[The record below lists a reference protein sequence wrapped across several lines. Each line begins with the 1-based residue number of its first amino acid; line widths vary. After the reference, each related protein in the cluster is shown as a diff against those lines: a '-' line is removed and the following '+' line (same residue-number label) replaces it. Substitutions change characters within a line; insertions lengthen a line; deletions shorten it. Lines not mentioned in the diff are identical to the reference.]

1 MNNLPVLETQRLLL
15 RSLNL
20 NDAVDIFEYAADPQV
35 SQYAT
40 WSAHQS
46 INQSKQF
53 IESVIAQYRNHQL
66 AAWGIVCKADN
77 KVIGTC
83 GFTNWIA
90 TARRAEIGYA
100 LSSKYWGQGY
110 MPEAVRLLF
119 GFGFCLMKLNRI
131 EAKCVIAN
139 TASAR
144 VMEKVGMQ
152 FEGILRQ
159 DLLAKG
165 SFYDVKIYSI
175 LKQDWQTNCK

>member
-20 NDAVDIFEYAADPQV
+20 NDATDIFEYAADPKV

-40 WSAHQS
+40 WSAHKS
-46 INQSKQF
+46 IDQSKQF
-53 IESVIAQYRNHQL
+53 IESVITQYRNHQL

-110 MPEAVRLLF
+110 MPEAVQLLF
-119 GFGFCLMKLNRI
+119 GFGFGMMKLNRI
-131 EAKCVIAN
+131 EARCDLAN

-159 DLLAKG
+159 HLFAKG
-165 SFYDVKIYSI
+165 NFYDVKIYSI
-175 LKQDWQTNCK
+175 LKQDWQTS

>member
-20 NDAVDIFEYAADPQV
+20 NDVEDIFEYAADVKV

-40 WSAHQS
+40 WSVHKS
-46 INQSKQF
+46 IEESKYF
-53 IESVIAQYRNHQL
+53 IESVIEQYQNHQL
-66 AAWGIVCKADN
+66 ADWGIVCKASG

-100 LSSKYWGQGY
+100 ISSKYWGQGY
-110 MPEAVRLLF
+110 MPEAVRSLFSF
-119 GFGFCLMKLNRI
+119 GFGMMKLNRI
-131 EAKCVIAN
+131 EARCVIAN

-159 DLLAKG
+159 HLFAKG
-165 SFYDVKIYSI
+165 SFYDVKLYAI
-175 LKQDWQTNCK
+175 LKQDWLAS

>member
-20 NDAVDIFEYAADPQV
+20 DDAADIFEYAADAKV
-35 SQYAT
+35 AQYAS
-40 WSAHQS
+40 WSVHKS
-46 INQSKQF
+46 IDDSKYF
-53 IESVIAQYRNHQL
+53 LTTIIEQYQKHQL
-66 AAWGIVCKADN
+66 ADWGIVCKADN

-119 GFGFCLMKLNRI
+119 GFGFGMMKLNRI
-131 EAKCVIAN
+131 EARCIIAN

-152 FEGILRQ
+152 FEGVLRQ
-159 DLLAKG
+159 HLYAKG
-165 SFYDVKIYSI
+165 NFHDVKIYAI
-175 LKQDWQTNCK
+175 LKQDWQAI